1 MANSRTGVKAALRS
15 RNIRQNARRNRE
27 TIAKLRPSMIETKAV
42 GTQPDIASQPRGSL
56 HQPPLVSVVIPAYN
70 AASYITATLD
80 SAFAQTLSDY
90 EIIVVNDG
98 SPDTP
103 LLEEAL
109 QPYLGKIRYIKQENR
124 GPSNARNTGIQ
135 ASRGKYVAFLDSDDL
150 WFPNHLANQIAI
162 FESDPALGLVYAN
175 GVQIRD
181 DQPVGVSFDRTPQSL
196 PVNFDSLLREQ
207 STVNTS
213 SAVVAREALLEAGMF
228 DEQFRRCEDYDL
240 WLRLAAAGVRMTFTR
255 EIQIAHRPANGL
267 AASGD
272 LMKQALIAVY
282 QKALATQKLTEEQT
296 SVVRAKIANISLAI
310 QFERAKQFLLEGKF
324 AEAVECTDRAKEIT
338 PLWKLRLAKLGLRL
352 FPHVLQSLYRAHL
365 RRVENRKRA
374 QREESLKLAGFAN
387 RTIDDVARTGSAAV
401 SAAVRRASRPPR
413 EGAMP
418 PG

>member
-1 MANSRTGVKAALRS
+1 
-15 RNIRQNARRNRE
+15 
-27 TIAKLRPSMIETKAV
+27 
-42 GTQPDIASQPRGSL
+42 
-56 HQPPLVSVVIPAYN
+56 
-70 AASYITATLD
+70 
-80 SAFAQTLSDY
+80 
-90 EIIVVNDG
+90 
-98 SPDTP
+98 
-103 LLEEAL
+103 
-109 QPYLGKIRYIKQENR
+109 LGRIRYIKQENR

-213 SAVVAREALLEAGMF
+213 SAVVAREALVEAGMF

-282 QKALATQKLTEEQT
+282 QKTLATQKLTEEQT
-296 SVVRAKIANISLAI
+296 SVARAKIADISLAI
-310 QFERAKQFLLEGKF
+310 QLERAKEFLLEGKF
-324 AEAVECTDRAKEIT
+324 DEAGQCIDRAKAIT
-338 PLWKLRLAKLGLRL
+338 PLWKLRVAGWGLRL
-352 FPHVLQSLYRAHL
+352 SPHLLQSLYRAHL
-365 RRVENRKRA
+365 RRVERRKQAR
-374 QREESLKLAGFAN
+374 REQSLKVAGFAN
-387 RTIDDVARTGSAAV
+387 GRIDGLAPGERF
-401 SAAVRRASRPPR
+401 SR
-413 EGAMP
+413 
-418 PG
+418 